1 MSRNRQK
8 SIIWFLIALFLPGFI
23 AISIFG
29 GGTAAIVLTSIII
42 WSIVA
47 ISTILIMNTKTLSST
62 PNTSQKV
69 FYKNMDNECPL
80 SNIQIENTISN
91 IGLKNGYYDFDSYDF
106 IEKCP
111 IGVKNCDILTK
122 SENKIPC
129 GRRLGR
135 YRTETHRIIDQS
147 NNSGKRGRKWKVQ
160 TNIPLISGIIKPATF
175 IEIPP
180 ITIGHK
186 RALKWYSSHSF
197 LKIKEAY
204 DKVFGYNNV
213 YFRVI
218 DKGVTAISLDLNC
231 PSFLGINANRN
242 DESCYIYTNSIVK
255 PLNSYIALKRDF
267 DQHKKTIKRISAEEK
282 AVIKYIR
289 YSLQNKLS
297 LMNLPEGYYFLNNE
311 WRFLDFN
318 QGGKKSDIL
327 GININNGSL
336 VIIEFKSNKSKRNTA
351 IEQVKLYSSLYL
363 NAKTE
368 YDNFFGL
375 QFCAICNLYLG
386 NDQHNKELEFNLKP
400 ELFIAYP
407 ENNDIVIE
415 KVL

>member
-8 SIIWFLIALFLPGFI
+8 PIVWFVILLLLSGFI
-23 AISIFG
+23 ASSIFG
-29 GGTAAIVLTSIII
+29 GRTDAIVLTSAII

-47 ISTILIMNTKTLSST
+47 ISTILIMNTKILSST
-62 PNTSQKV
+62 SNISQKV

-80 SNIQIENTISN
+80 SNFQIENTISN
-91 IGLKNGYYDFDSYDF
+91 IGFKNGDYDFDSYDF

-111 IGVKNCDILTK
+111 VGVNNCDILTK
-122 SENKIPC
+122 SGNKIPC
-129 GRRLGR
+129 GKRLGR

-160 TNIPLISGIIKPATF
+160 TNIPLINGIIKPATI
-175 IEIPP
+175 IEVPH

-186 RALKWYSSHSF
+186 QALKWYSSHSF
-197 LKIKEAY
+197 LKIKESY

-242 DESCYIYTNSIVK
+242 DESCYIYTNSTAK
-255 PLNSYIALKRDF
+255 PLNSYIELKRDF
-267 DQHKKTIKRISAEEK
+267 DRHKKTIKRISAEEK

-289 YSLQNKLS
+289 YSMQNKLS
-297 LMNLPEGYYFLNNE
+297 LMNLPEGYYFINNE

-327 GININNGSL
+327 GINVNNGAL
-336 VIIEFKSNKSKRNTA
+336 VIIEFKSNKSKRNIA
-351 IEQVKLYSSLYL
+351 LEQVKLYSSFYL

-375 QFCAICNLYLG
+375 QFSAICNLYLG
-386 NDQHNKELEFNLKP
+386 DDKPYKELEFNSKP

-415 KVL
+415 RVL